1 MRVEAPFAVGI
12 GLNCHP
18 IYHRVLLPP
27 SHPPP
32 AIHPKKGIQFRPF
45 LLFDCFFV
53 LFCFKKYSI
62 SLTFHSFRNAIR
74 HQKLKREKE
83 KNWLK
88 VADGSRASF
97 LICVSSR
104 LSQQIISKRPKWNYE
119 RGPYPN
125 PKSKQ
130 QRTRQKLCVCVCV
143 AMN

>member
-1 MRVEAPFAVGI
+1 LSSSPPPPF
-12 GLNCHP
+12 
-18 IYHRVLLPP
+18 P
-27 SHPPP
+27 SAARHPPQERNS
-32 AIHPKKGIQFRPF
+32 ISSLSFI
-45 LLFDCFFV
+45 LLFFV
-53 LFCFKKYSI
+53 WFCFEKYSI
-62 SLTFHSFRNAIR
+62 SLTFHLFRNAIR

-130 QRTRQKLCVCVCV
+130 QRTRQKLCVC
-143 AMN
+143 M